1 MNTESTYDWEVKEWS
16 VPVNLMATQLFRAG
30 KQPMSLQLGARY
42 RAEAPE
48 AGPDGWGMRLTYTLV
63 FPN

>member
-1 MNTESTYDWEVKEWS
+1 
-16 VPVNLMATQLFRAG
+16 
-30 KQPMSLQLGARY
+30 MSLQLGARY